1 MLYAMFISN
10 VMELSM
16 IPAVYT
22 DPRITYFRQQRNNYN
37 SDYAEFKVLD
47 VETIKADIVDCLGAI
62 LARCWLDK
70 QLMAELRSDP
80 HYCLLQQGMILPKCL
95 DIQVETH
102 RGTNRPQVVV
112 YEIKDDIVEK
122 VCSLRMSMLASIE

>member
-1 MLYAMFISN
+1 
-10 VMELSM
+10 MESSM
-16 IPAVYT
+16 VPAIYT
-22 DPRITYFRQQRNNYN
+22 DPRITYFRNQKRSNNGTE
-37 SDYAEFKVLD
+37 YAEFKVLD

-70 QLMAELRSDP
+70 TLMAELRSDP

-95 DIQVETH
+95 DIQVELH

-112 YEIKDDIVEK
+112 YEIKDDIIEK
-122 VCSLRMSMLASIE
+122 VCSLRMSMLASSE

>member
-1 MLYAMFISN
+1 
-10 VMELSM
+10 MESKM
-16 IPAVYT
+16 VPAVYS
-22 DPRITYFRQQRNNYN
+22 DPRITYFRQQQRKDYGPE
-37 SDYAEFKVLD
+37 YAEFRVLD

-112 YEIKDDIVEK
+112 YEIKNDIVEK
-122 VCSLRMSMLASIE
+122 VCSLRMSMLASSE

>member
-1 MLYAMFISN
+1 
-10 VMELSM
+10 MELSM

-22 DPRITYFRQQRNNYN
+22 DPRITYYRNQNRKNYH
-37 SDYAEFKVLD
+37 DAEFRILD

-70 QLMAELRSDP
+70 TLMADLRSDP
-80 HYCLLQQGMILPKCL
+80 HYCLLQQGMILPRSL

-112 YEIKDDIVEK
+112 YEIKGDIIEK
-122 VCSLRMSMLASIE
+122 VCSLRMSMLASSE

>member
-1 MLYAMFISN
+1 
-10 VMELSM
+10 M

-70 QLMAELRSDP
+70 ALMAELRSDP

>member
-1 MLYAMFISN
+1 
-10 VMELSM
+10 M

>member
-1 MLYAMFISN
+1 
-10 VMELSM
+10 MELSM

-22 DPRITYFRQQRNNYN
+22 DPRITYYRNQNRNNYH
-37 SDYAEFKVLD
+37 DAEFRILN

-70 QLMAELRSDP
+70 TLMADLRSDP
-80 HYCLLQQGMILPKCL
+80 HYCLLQQGMILPKSL

-102 RGTNRPQVVV
+102 LGTNRPQVVV
-112 YEIKDDIVEK
+112 YEIKDDIIEK
-122 VCSLRMSMLASIE
+122 VCSLRMSMLASSE

>member
-1 MLYAMFISN
+1 M
-10 VMELSM
+10 V
-16 IPAVYT
+16 PVVYT
-22 DPRITYFRQQRNNYN
+22 DPRVTYFRNQKSSNTKPEYT
-37 SDYAEFKVLD
+37 EFKVLD
-47 VETIKADIVDCLGAI
+47 IETIRADIVDCLGAI

-70 QLMAELRSDP
+70 ALMAELRSDP

-112 YEIKDDIVEK
+112 YEIKDNQIEK
-122 VCSLRMSMLASIE
+122 VCSLRMSMLASVE

>member
-1 MLYAMFISN
+1 MFISN

-112 YEIKDDIVEK
+112 YEIKDDIIEK

>member
-1 MLYAMFISN
+1 MFISN

-70 QLMAELRSDP
+70 KLMAELRSDP
-80 HYCLLQQGMILPKCL
+80 HHCLLQQGMILPKCL

-112 YEIKDDIVEK
+112 YEIKDDQVEK

>member
-1 MLYAMFISN
+1 MFIDN
-10 VMELSM
+10 AMELSM

-70 QLMAELRSDP
+70 ALMAELRSDP

>member
-1 MLYAMFISN
+1 M
-10 VMELSM
+10 V
-16 IPAVYT
+16 PAVYA
-22 DPRITYFRQQRNNYN
+22 DPRITYFRSQTR
-37 SDYAEFKVLD
+37 SGPEYAEFKLLD

-70 QLMAELRSDP
+70 ALMAELRSDP

-112 YEIKDDIVEK
+112 YEIKDDVIEK
-122 VCSLRMSMLASIE
+122 VCSLRMSMLASVE

>member
-1 MLYAMFISN
+1 MFISN

-122 VCSLRMSMLASIE
+122 VCSLRMSMLASVE

>member
-1 MLYAMFISN
+1 MFISN

-22 DPRITYFRQQRNNYN
+22 DPRITYFRQQRNNCN

-47 VETIKADIVDCLGAI
+47 IETIKANIVDCLGAI
-62 LARCWLDK
+62 LVRCWLDK
-70 QLMAELRSDP
+70 TLMAELRSDP
-80 HYCLLQQGMILPKCL
+80 HYCLLQQGMILPKSL
-95 DIQVETH
+95 DIQVELH

-112 YEIKDDIVEK
+112 YEIKDDVVEK
-122 VCSLRMSMLASIE
+122 VCSLRMSMLASSE